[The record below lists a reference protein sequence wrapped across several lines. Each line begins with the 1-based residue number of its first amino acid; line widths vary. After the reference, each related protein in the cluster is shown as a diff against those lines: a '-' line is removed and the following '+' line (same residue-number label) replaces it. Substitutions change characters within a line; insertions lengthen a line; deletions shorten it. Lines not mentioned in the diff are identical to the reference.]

1 MAWKT
6 RKPRSPSFA
15 SPAPKGIPSNL
26 RVAALTSYWSACVL
40 SRSFHP
46 TPPGSKSVR
55 ASSSRSARCSSSVR
69 TADALEHASAM
80 AAFPSGPDLPSGSS
94 SSPATLFIAAAIV
107 CFAPMIMSGILMA
120 HAGYSPPVAR
130 QKGIVAAHP
139 LQVVRQRVDI
149 PFVAVMNYREAEAI
163 TVSCFAERMEN
174 ICRLSAYDSDAFSTD
189 LYSPR
194 SKGIL
199 SEYSDC
205 PSQTMA

>member
-1 MAWKT
+1 MVLAASCLYEVVVYLAVK
-6 RKPRSPSFA
+6 RKSTFVDHRTKDKVIA
-15 SPAPKGIPSNL
+15 MGRK
-26 RVAALTSYWSACVL
+26 
-40 SRSFHP
+40 
-46 TPPGSKSVR
+46 
-55 ASSSRSARCSSSVR
+55 ARQ
-69 TADALEHASAM
+69 
-80 AAFPSGPDLPSGSS
+80 GK
-94 SSPATLFIAAAIV
+94 ATLFIAAAIV
-107 CFAPMIMSGILMA
+107 CFAPTIMSGILMA
-120 HAGYSPPVAR
+120 PAGYSPPVAR
-130 QKGIVAAHP
+130 QKEIIAAHP

-174 ICRLSAYDSDAFSTD
+174 ICRLSAYDSDAFSTG

>member
-1 MAWKT
+1 MVLAASCLYEVVVYLAVK
-6 RKPRSPSFA
+6 RKSTFVDRRTKDKVIA
-15 SPAPKGIPSNL
+15 MGRK
-26 RVAALTSYWSACVL
+26 
-40 SRSFHP
+40 
-46 TPPGSKSVR
+46 
-55 ASSSRSARCSSSVR
+55 ARQ
-69 TADALEHASAM
+69 
-80 AAFPSGPDLPSGSS
+80 GK
-94 SSPATLFIAAAIV
+94 ATLFIAAAIV
-107 CFAPMIMSGILMA
+107 CFAPMIMSGILMP
-120 HAGYSPPVAR
+120 HAGYSPPVTR
-130 QKGIVAAHP
+130 QKEIVAAHP

-174 ICRLSAYDSDAFSTD
+174 ICRLSAYDSDAFSTG